1 MTGLVKFAG
10 ANLPAVQSLS
20 TALRVAAESVAPPGS
35 TVILKMDKTG
45 HWVFGADLTEVRPDS
60 RWAINPFSFL
70 HGFIAWGGEHTP
82 MRGQVLGE
90 RLVSMTDPLPEV
102 GASPE
107 HATKGW
113 EMQVGFC
120 LKCVS
125 GEDKDMEAKFTA
137 TSLGGR
143 RAVQE
148 LALKIAEQVE
158 KDSSKPVPVLTL
170 GKDHY
175 QHKAYGRVYVPV
187 FHVVD
192 WVSMTGEDAAD
203 ADAEPEVEAAEDAEQ
218 PRRRRRVA
226 A

>member
-1 MTGLVKFAG
+1 
-10 ANLPAVQSLS
+10 
-20 TALRVAAESVAPPGS
+20 
-35 TVILKMDKTG
+35 
-45 HWVFGADLTEVRPDS
+45 
-60 RWAINPFSFL
+60 
-70 HGFIAWGGEHTP
+70 
-82 MRGQVLGE
+82 
-90 RLVSMTDPLPEV
+90 
-102 GASPE
+102 
-107 HATKGW
+107 
-113 EMQVGFC
+113 
-120 LKCVS
+120 VS

-187 FHVVD
+187 FHVVE

-203 ADAEPEVEAAEDAEQ
+203 AAAEPEVEAAEDAEQ

>member
-10 ANLPAVQSLS
+10 ANLPAVASLS

-45 HWVFGADLTEVRPDS
+45 HWVFGADLTEVEPDS

-90 RLVSMTDPLPEV
+90 RLVPMTDPLPEV

-148 LALKIAEQVE
+148 LALKIAQQVE
-158 KDSSKPVPVLTL
+158 KDPSKPVPVLTL

-187 FHVVD
+187 FHVVE
-192 WVSMTGEDAAD
+192 WVSMTGEDA